1 MKGKQLREEDGFAFE
16 GDVEFGVDGGDDFGL
31 QGFDVGEGGVAAVD
45 ESQGVAGGDACGGA
59 GEDDCDSEP
68 RGGERAPGLKP
79 AFFCGL
85 STGG

>member
-45 ESQGVAGGDACGGA
+45 
-59 GEDDCDSEP
+59 
-68 RGGERAPGLKP
+68 
-79 AFFCGL
+79 
-85 STGG
+85 